1 MKTIGLHLSFSVI
14 LLLKTVYSLETV
26 SSDIVV
32 KNVDR
37 QVDIS
42 SQLTKIASK
51 LTIENSGKSTLKSF
65 LFSVEPQFKKLVA
78 FVGAQV
84 FMNP

>member
-1 MKTIGLHLSFSVI
+1 MITIRISFAVI
-14 LLLKTVYSLETV
+14 LLLKTVYTLETV
-26 SSDIVV
+26 SSDVVV

-42 SQLTKIASK
+42 TQLTKIASK

-84 FMNP
+84 FIKP